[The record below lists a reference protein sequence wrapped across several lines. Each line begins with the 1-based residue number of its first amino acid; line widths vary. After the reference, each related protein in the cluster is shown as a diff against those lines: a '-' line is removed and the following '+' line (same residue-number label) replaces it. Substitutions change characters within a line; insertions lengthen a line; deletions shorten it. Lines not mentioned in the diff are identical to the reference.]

1 MLRILSLTIIWM
13 AILLGPA
20 SAYMASIG
28 KENVNVRNAPSLN
41 AKVLF
46 QIPFGYPVEV
56 IETKGSWV
64 EIKDY
69 EDDTGWVY
77 QPLINRNVQ
86 TVLVI
91 SDLVNI
97 RQGPGLNYK
106 VVDQV
111 EHGNIYKLFEEKGQ
125 WVKIGFYLENKEIGW
140 VRSDLVYGE

>member
-1 MLRILSLTIIWM
+1 MLRKFSLTILWM

-28 KENVNVRNAPSLN
+28 KENVNVRNAPSIN

-56 IETKGSWV
+56 IQSKDSWV

-77 QPLINRNVQ
+77 QPLIKRNVQ
-86 TVLVI
+86 TVLVTP
-91 SDLVNI
+91 DLVNI

-106 VVDQV
+106 VVDQI
-111 EHGNIYKLFEEKGQ
+111 EGGKIYKLFEEKGQ

-140 VRSDLVYGE
+140 VRSDLVWGE

>member
-1 MLRILSLTIIWM
+1 MV
-13 AILLGPA
+13 ILLGPA

-28 KENVNVRNAPSLN
+28 KEDVNVRSAPSLK

-46 QIPFGYPVEV
+46 KIPFGYPVEV
-56 IETKGSWV
+56 MQTKDSWV

-77 QPLINRNVQ
+77 QPLINRKVQ
-86 TVLVI
+86 TVLVLP
-91 SDLVNI
+91 DQVNI

-111 EHGNIYKLFEEKGQ
+111 NHGSIYKFFEKKGQ

-140 VRSDLVYGE
+140 VRSDLVWGE

>member
-13 AILLGPA
+13 VILLEPV
-20 SAYMASIG
+20 SAFMASIG
-28 KENVNVRNAPSLN
+28 KEDVNVRNAPSLD

-46 QIPFGYPVEV
+46 QVPFGYPVEV
-56 IETKGSWV
+56 TQTKDTWV

-69 EDDTGWVY
+69 ENDTGWVY
-77 QPLINRNVQ
+77 QPLINRKVQ
-86 TVLVI
+86 TVLVLE
-91 SDLVNI
+91 DRVNV

-111 EHGNIYKLFEEKGQ
+111 KHGNIYKLFEEKGQ

-140 VRSDLVYGE
+140 VRNDLVWGE